1 MTFDVAVVGLG
12 VMGSSAAYHL
22 AKRGLRVLGLEQFGP
37 AHDRGS
43 SHGRTRIIRLAY
55 WEHPDYVP
63 LLRRAYE
70 LWRALEAETGRKLL
84 VRTGGLMIG
93 PSAGPF
99 VRGSLESARRH
110 GIPHRLLTLQELRRE
125 YPFMRFRDEDVALQD
140 NDAGVLYA
148 EESVLAFQ
156 ERARAM
162 GAELRFGQKAPALED
177 LPAPRAVIAAG
188 SWMPEFLGDAPLEV
202 ERQVLFW
209 FDEPPGPERV
219 PLFMWD
225 YEMRPF
231 YTIPDVRGDG
241 LKVAFHHGG
250 ERTSPENLR
259 RDVGTEEVREMQDRL
274 SRTLPGVG
282 ASLRRSAACLYTNTP
297 DGHFAIGPMPGHP
310 EWVVVSPCSGHGFKF
325 AAVVGEIAADLVTKG
340 QTRLPIGPF
349 GVGRLFPGKA
359 P

>member
-1 MTFDVAVVGLG
+1 MTYDVAVVGLG
-12 VMGSSAAYHL
+12 VMGSAAAYHL

-63 LLRRAYE
+63 LLRRTYE
-70 LWRALEAETGRKLL
+70 LWRALEAETGRTLL
-84 VRTGGLMIG
+84 VKTGGLMIG
-93 PSAGPF
+93 PAAGAV

-110 GIPHRLLTLQELRRE
+110 HLEHRLLSTQELRRE
-125 YPFMRFRDEDVALQD
+125 YPFMRFRDEDVALKE

-156 ERARAM
+156 ERAGQL
-162 GAELRFGQKAPALED
+162 GAELRFGQKAPPLEE
-177 LPAPRAVIAAG
+177 LPARRAVIAAG
-188 SWMPEFLGDAPLEV
+188 PWMPQFLPEAPLWV

-219 PLFMWD
+219 PLFIWD
-225 YEMRPF
+225 YDKRPF
-231 YTIPDVRGDG
+231 YSIPDVRGDG

-250 ERTSPENLR
+250 ERTTPEAVR
-259 RDVGTEEVREMQDRL
+259 REVGAEEVREMQERL
-274 SRTLPGVG
+274 SRTIPAIG
-282 ASLRRSAACLYTNTP
+282 ASVRRSAVCLYTNTP
-297 DGHFAIGPMPGHP
+297 DEHFAIGRMPGHP
-310 EWVVVSPCSGHGFKF
+310 EWVVASPCSGHGFKF
-325 AAVVGEIAADLVTKG
+325 AAVVGEMAADLVTSG
-340 QTRLPIGPF
+340 ETRLPIGPF
-349 GVGRLFPGKA
+349 GVGRLFPGKV